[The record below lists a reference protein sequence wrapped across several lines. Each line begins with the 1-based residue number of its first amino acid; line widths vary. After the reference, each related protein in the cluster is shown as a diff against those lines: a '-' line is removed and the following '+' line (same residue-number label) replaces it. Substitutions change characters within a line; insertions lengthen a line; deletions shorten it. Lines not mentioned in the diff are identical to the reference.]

1 MLLKPTIIFRMN
13 RENKMQNPKIVQKNN
28 EIFMPRKFLILK
40 YFFFFFITVNNII
53 LFINTPD
60 EMEAFH
66 TLNSPKIGHITIFL
80 IDTFPWR
87 RIVYYKGKFKRAR
100 RHLERFFY
108 CFKMW
113 CRLEG
118 TLVRGSLLTEEF
130 TVFL

>member
-1 MLLKPTIIFRMN
+1 MLLKPNIIFRMN
-13 RENKMQNPKIVQKNN
+13 RENKMQNPKIVQKSN

-40 YFFFFFITVNNII
+40 YFFFFITVNNII
-53 LFINTPD
+53 FFINTPD
-60 EMEAFH
+60 KMEAFY
-66 TLNSPKIGHITIFL
+66 TLNTHKISHITIFL

-87 RIVYYKGKFKRAR
+87 RIVYCKGKFKRVR

-118 TLVRGSLLTEEF
+118 TLVRGSLLIEEF